1 LPRSVLARP
10 HHPVL
15 RRAADAVQFGM
26 LAEGAVEAAELTGP
40 LLRLLLELRG
50 ERRIDELLAR
60 AAELGADR
68 AAAHALLADLY
79 AAGALIDAG
88 LHARV
93 HEARRSACV
102 LVSGDGPLPVEVAN
116 GLAAAGVGVLTGSAE
131 TEEAARRGAPPGT
144 TSARAQPDLVVLA
157 GPLWPGPEAGAP
169 GDPGVPRLV
178 ARVTDGVGLVG
189 PLVLPRRSACLRCGD
204 LHRAARDPRWATV
217 AADLAGRVGSASHAT
232 TTATAAL
239 AVEQAVLV
247 LDSLVA
253 SGRPPP
259 TLNAVLELDPRGG
272 ELRRRPWPPHPRCG
286 CGAARAL
293 SGGADLTP
301 VDGGR
306 PGQTGRASPEARVT
320 CGEEVRR

>member
-1 LPRSVLARP
+1 
-10 HHPVL
+10 VL

-50 ERRIDELLAR
+50 ERRIGELLAR
-60 AAELGADR
+60 AVELGAER

-93 HEARRSACV
+93 LEARRSACV

-116 GLAAAGVGVLTGSAE
+116 GLAAAGVGVLRGPAE
-131 TEEAARRGAPPGT
+131 ADEAVRRGAAGPPPGT
-144 TSARAQPDLVVLA
+144 TLSRTQPDLVVLA
-157 GPLWPGPEAGAP
+157 GPLWPGPEADALD
-169 GDPGVPRLV
+169 DPGVPRLV
-178 ARVTDGVGLVG
+178 VRVADGVGLVG
-189 PLVLPRRSACLRCGD
+189 PLVLSRRSACLRCGD

-217 AADLAGRVGSASHAT
+217 AADLAGRIGSASHAT

-247 LDSLVA
+247 LDSVVA
-253 SGRPPP
+253 AGQPPP

-293 SGGADLTP
+293 SGEANPTP

-306 PGQTGRASPEARVT
+306 PGQTGRGSLDARVT